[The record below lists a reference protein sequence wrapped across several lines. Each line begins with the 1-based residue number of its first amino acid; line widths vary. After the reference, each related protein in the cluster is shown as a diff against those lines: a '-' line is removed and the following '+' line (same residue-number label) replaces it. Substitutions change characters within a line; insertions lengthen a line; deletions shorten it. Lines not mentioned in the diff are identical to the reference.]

1 MRLLILLTALLGSC
15 APGYHAAFKKEA
27 ALLPDPPV
35 STEGAWKGSWKSDT
49 NGHLGPL
56 WCIVRPSPGEPDS
69 HDFRYRAGWG
79 VLRFGNYTH
88 TTPTTRNRDGSLI
101 LNGAMALPAGLGT
114 YKVKGKLTA
123 TTFDAT
129 YSSKHD
135 SGSFTLRRP

>member
-35 STEGAWKGSWKSDT
+35 SPEGAWQGSWKSDT
-49 NGHLGPL
+49 NGHHGPL
-56 WCIVRPSPGEPDS
+56 WCIVRPTPGKAGS

-79 VLRFGNYTH
+79 IVRFGNYTH
-88 TTPTTRNRDGSLI
+88 TTPTTRNQDGTLL
-101 LNGAMALPAGLGT
+101 LNGAMTLPAGLGT
-114 YKVKGKLTA
+114 YKVKGTLTA

-135 SGSFTLRRP
+135 RGTLTLRRP

>member
-1 MRLLILLTALLGSC
+1 MDHSLIIIIYEIPSLHY
-15 APGYHAAFKKEA
+15 PH
-27 ALLPDPPV
+27 
-35 STEGAWKGSWKSDT
+35 
-49 NGHLGPL
+49 GPL
-56 WCIVRPSPGEPDS
+56 DRNDHTVRIPGKPGT
-69 HDFRYRAGWG
+69 HDFSYRAGWG